1 MGIKFDDNEV
11 KLTISIMD
19 GDVSDAALS
28 ADIIC
33 TIDIGID
40 KILEWLEK
48 NKYKDTIFYKGKE
61 YRGKDQ
67 YLNVFI
73 FNERIVLDKFLQAI
87 RITENYLEEGFL
99 IHDISHELSSTV
111 GKIREIKSYD
121 FEDKIKGAGS
131 IEGMVEFI
139 DSTSF
144 GNGTNDIVERERLLI
159 KIDDIDYRFREI
171 FYSKKVMQ
179 NCCFLF

>member
-1 MGIKFDDNEV
+1 MSFKFDNNEV

-19 GDVSDAALS
+19 GDVSDEALS

-40 KILEWLEK
+40 KILKWLEK
-48 NKYKDTIFYKGKE
+48 HKYKNTILYKGKE

-87 RITENYLEEGFL
+87 RITENSLEEGFL
-99 IHDISHELSSTV
+99 IQDIIHELSSTV
-111 GKIREIKSYD
+111 EKIREIKSYD
-121 FEDKIKGAGS
+121 FEDKIKDAGS

-139 DSTSF
+139 DSKSF
-144 GNGTNDIVERERLLI
+144 EKGATDIIERERLLI
-159 KIDDIDYRFREI
+159 KIDDIDYKFREL
-171 FYSKKVMQ
+171 FYSKTVI
-179 NCCFLF
+179 